1 MTIEISY
8 ESKIKLDIPYEY
20 IINKM
25 VVASLDFED
34 CPYEAEVSVTIVD
47 DDEIRRINNEYRG
60 IDKSTDVLSFPFNE
74 FDIPGNF
81 DNIEENIILGGIGCP
96 WLANT
101 SPRRGAK
108 QAETFCNKGQDK
120 THNEVS
126 RRSWKHDDW
135 ANVYR
140 MARLAGE
147 HP

>member
-8 ESKIKLDIPYEY
+8 ESKIKLDIPYED

-81 DNIEENIILGGIGCP
+81 DNIEEFR
-96 WLANT
+96 T
-101 SPRRGAK
+101 
-108 QAETFCNKGQDK
+108 
-120 THNEVS
+120 
-126 RRSWKHDDW
+126 
-135 ANVYR
+135 
-140 MARLAGE
+140 
-147 HP
+147 